1 MDENR
6 EFKLFDDYTSYITKR
21 IMSKKKKAE
30 VREEYSSHLMEEY
43 ERQTYLGKSHIE
55 AQVLAIESM
64 GDKEII
70 KEQFGRLYPVIP
82 FQYMKSSFNFLIWGL
97 LLSSF
102 HINIFFEG
110 FSEITKFI
118 GSALLLYGLFKLR
131 NTDKK
136 INIAFFIDVGL
147 SLVGLAVGH
156 FGKYLIDPTNY
167 VLIAGAITLFVRLI
181 AFGFLYAGIN
191 NLCKSLKCDSVK
203 KPNLLLGYISYCLFG
218 LIIFLAMLGGVVLV
232 YAAPIFL
239 IITLWQLRNAKKYL
253 ANENEEIE
261 LRTVISKG
269 EKIVYCVLVVVLAVT
284 PVVSMLAVAGSQP
297 EIEVFNPVD
306 TEYSVDEVDQ
316 VRFEMVLLGMPEDIL
331 DDLPDSEVM
340 KYKGAT
346 YLHTSESDPF
356 SVRGDND
363 ECVGSHQYFI
373 FFFPQGEVRT
383 LLRLDIEDESSF
395 KYRNGLYISHN
406 RDDWNKPDSSNGN
419 SDFFIALCNKDTETV
434 KSEIEST
441 YMPNGNSW
449 FSNTTGFE
457 FKFPKGS
464 VTRRAYIGVQTVLQ
478 NRSDSHFVGIN
489 GYFLFE
495 HNPITPEWNSMNT
508 VAQKLFDESRGM
520 FSTVDS
526 GNFQL
531 VGLSHSFEVKAEYM
545 EAKTEK

>member
-6 EFKLFDDYTSYITKR
+6 EFKLFDEYTGYITKR
-21 IMSKKKKAE
+21 IMSKKKETE
-30 VREEYSSHLMEEY
+30 VRDEYFSHLMEEY

-64 GDKEII
+64 GDKELI
-70 KEQFGRLYPVIP
+70 KEQFGKLYPVVP

-102 HINIFFEG
+102 HINIFFDG
-110 FSEITKFI
+110 FSEITTFI

-136 INIAFFIDVGL
+136 INIAFFMDVGL
-147 SLVGLAVGH
+147 SLVNLVVGH

-167 VLIAGAITLFVRLI
+167 LLIAGTIALFIRLI
-181 AFGFLYAGIN
+181 AYGLLFAGIN
-191 NLCKSLKCDSVK
+191 NLCKSIEGDGVK

-218 LIIFLAMLGGVVLV
+218 LIILLAMFGGVVLV

-239 IITLWQLRNAKKYL
+239 IITLWQLRNTKKYL
-253 ANENEEIE
+253 ANENDE
-261 LRTVISKG
+261 LELKTVISKG
-269 EKIVYCVLVVVLAVT
+269 EKIVYCVLVIVLAVT
-284 PVVSMLAVAGSQP
+284 PIISMLAAAGSQP

-306 TEYSVDEVDQ
+306 TEYSVDEVNN
-316 VRFEMVLLGMPEDIL
+316 VRMEMIILGMPEDIL
-331 DDLPDSEVM
+331 DDLPDSEIM
-340 KYKGAT
+340 KYKGST
-346 YLHTSESDPF
+346 HLETSESYPL

-363 ECVGSHQYFI
+363 NCVGTHQYFI
-373 FFFPQGEVRT
+373 FFFPQGEART
-383 LLRLDIEDESSF
+383 LLRIDVEDESSF

-441 YMPNGNSW
+441 YTPNGNSW

-464 VTRRAYIGVQTVLQ
+464 VSRRAYIGVQTVLQ
-478 NRSDSHFVGIN
+478 NRRDSHLVGIN

-495 HNPITPEWNSMNT
+495 HNPITPECNSMNT

-520 FSTVDS
+520 FSTADS
-526 GNFQL
+526 ENFQL
-531 VGLSHSFEVKAEYM
+531 VDLSHSFEIKAEYM

>member
-21 IMSKKKKAE
+21 IMSKKKEAE

-64 GDKEII
+64 GDKELI
-70 KEQFGRLYPVIP
+70 KEQFGKLYPVIP

-102 HINIFFEG
+102 YINIFFEG

-118 GSALLLYGLFKLR
+118 GSALWLYGLFKLR

-147 SLVGLAVGH
+147 SLVSLVVGH

-167 VLIAGAITLFVRLI
+167 TLIAGTIALFIRLI
-181 AFGFLYAGIN
+181 AYGLLFAGIN

-218 LIIFLAMLGGVVLV
+218 LIIFLAMLGGAVLV

-261 LRTVISKG
+261 LRTVISAG
-269 EKIVYCVLVVVLAVT
+269 EKIAYCVLVIVLAVT
-284 PVVSMLAVAGSQP
+284 PIVSMLAVAGAQP
-297 EIEVFNPVD
+297 EIEVYNPID
-306 TEYSVDEVDQ
+306 TEYGVDEVDQ

-346 YLHTSESDPF
+346 YLHISQDYSFLDQG
-356 SVRGDND
+356 VKGAY
-363 ECVGSHQYFI
+363 QYFI
-373 FFFPQGEVRT
+373 FFFPQGEART
-383 LLRLDIEDESSF
+383 LLRLDIEDESSC

-406 RDDWNKPDSSNGN
+406 RDDWNKPDSSTENG
-419 SDFFIALCNKDTETV
+419 DFFIALCNKDTETV

-441 YMPNGNSW
+441 YTPNGSIW
-449 FSNTTGFE
+449 SFNTTGFE

-464 VTRRAYIGVQTVLQ
+464 VSRRAYIGVQAVLQ
-478 NRSDSHFVGIN
+478 NRSDRHFVGID

-495 HNPITPEWNSMNT
+495 RNPITPEWNSMNT
-508 VAQKLFDESRGM
+508 VAQNLFDQSRGM
-520 FSTVDS
+520 FSTVDT
-526 GNFQL
+526 GNFQR
-531 VGLSHSFEVKAEYM
+531 VGLSHSFEIKAEYV
-545 EAKTEK
+545 EE